1 MVVAFVLLKW
11 QGPHANKFK
20 RRTTNAI
27 YGWGPGLALKSFCIR
42 IAEFLGYPRFS
53 LYKGHEIQIVDALA
67 GGGHGRELR
76 YVSGVWVRSRV
87 LGNVREQCPFLNTRG
102 QEATAK

>member
-1 MVVAFVLLKW
+1 MVVALVALKW

-27 YGWGPGLALKSFCIR
+27 MVGGLTLKSLCIR

-67 GGGHGRELR
+67 GVVMVE
-76 YVSGVWVRSRV
+76 S
-87 LGNVREQCPFLNTRG
+87 
-102 QEATAK
+102 